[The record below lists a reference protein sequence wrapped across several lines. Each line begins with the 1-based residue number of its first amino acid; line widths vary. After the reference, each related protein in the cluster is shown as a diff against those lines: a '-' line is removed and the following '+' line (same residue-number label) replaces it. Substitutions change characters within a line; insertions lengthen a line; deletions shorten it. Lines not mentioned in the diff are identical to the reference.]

1 MMASMSNLMR
11 SVSNAP
17 ALDSNSPE
25 CHVAGCP
32 GGCMKRDERTS
43 TEGIVCNLCGK
54 ISSLHPGQ
62 CATGRMEFE
71 QEKNEFAQ
79 SMRLD
84 RLEELNG
91 PMTRV
96 IHAPLFANCR
106 ICTVRSV
113 ELIAKNRILAAPFVA
128 WVKFTKHDPFHECA
142 APFLKKLE
150 DEVKANTK
158 MCESNSYADGNSNMR
173 SSGKTALNDLNR
185 LVERVIVFEQAP
197 VQAET
202 TASAMELDAV
212 PGLEDYED
220 DNPPIESK
228 YVSEGK
234 VVDGVKE
241 HCRTVLSGV
250 STQTAFKVALRSIKE
265 KCKYI
270 RTRNS
275 NSGKGAA
282 AFVLATEDP
291 CAIRVDPLIK
301 RVLDGTAPTFPTPE
315 LNAGLAVR
323 SAKFIQSVAES
334 MLERIAQTNGIEYA
348 KALVTALTDKKTSP
362 SGAAQILDD
371 HAIDASYALGAAR
384 KSTFLYK
391 RRMCCDNAECM
402 QKMCMGR
409 SNVFGVSTSNKD
421 GVWTLQTRMLGAFA
435 MCVGRSSHP
444 DAQRLA
450 TRMAFAASKELFLQS
465 SFFATRQS
473 EFIATCTTLMALH
486 GSKVIKEKSEQQ
498 VLKHDLSVQAI
509 AIAMGFW
516 PRYFGAC
523 FEPIAAFFNGQ
534 PTVPE
539 MSVRV
544 ALTQFTTRVSER
556 MAAFES
562 EKGNAA
568 IDAVLLYRR
577 VLYMHH
583 VAAATNTAA
592 FASSVQRGGGAAT
605 VVPNLPSDVF
615 GKDVDLKIFAV
626 TFTSLMKFASNS
638 NRANSSQENQLVRR
652 SEYSDLT
659 YDALLSCIRGNRL
672 GVGTYYEAEAG
683 QRSLDH
689 EQFAA
694 IDKPNRESSD
704 IATAVPRAH
713 DICRDNILTLADC
726 AADRVECCIPGFWGA
741 TWTGIDQLE
750 SVTAEQTILEL
761 GHHPAGALLKR
772 IDNRHYVHS
781 GETARGVHVAPAVI
795 AHPLSAPGRAAS
807 AAPLRNL
814 QLDSSQR
821 LLDLEVGL
829 SVLMHGVNKVKP
841 PLIGSSVTLKRM
853 KADAEM
859 VIASLLE
866 SKSWTTVLPMLYDV
880 PFLSSVV
887 EFCDSAAKRAME
899 ASIQNLAP
907 SQDPEDCPV
916 IECAEAFFHSDAYV
930 SRACRLHVQRLQKL
944 VTRKVV
950 AKGSLEY
957 YESGQAQ
964 EDVML
969 DGERGTPST
978 PKAKRTVS
986 SQHAAALARAA
997 CNGYDLV
1004 KALVG
1009 PEWIENEAFDMKV
1022 VLNTTHAVHMRHF
1035 VLNAEVDD
1043 SKLDTVEAVLR
1054 AVDSFAR
1061 SRSNL
1066 VKRTA
1071 SWAHTSGST
1080 TKQPG
1085 CEDSCAFLTPL
1096 GQWFNSSTSCH
1107 WHLLDVPTRLIS
1119 SEKERIQ
1126 KQLDQQVLHVRA
1138 IEHASTALGK
1148 ETSPSAR
1155 AARAALEAKYRA
1167 SAEALKTKWEEA
1179 VIIPS
1184 RLQLTEEQKAR
1195 RRAEEIAALLRI
1207 AVVTGFEVYCL
1218 RGSLAFI
1225 MGMHAAS
1232 PLELFTHCY
1241 RRFQHYLNK
1250 KTPGYKPA
1258 ELSTYTKDVCKNML
1272 ETLQSY
1278 MLRLNT
1284 DIVSLADVPGFYRHP
1299 FCVLFLCESA
1309 LKYGTIEEVR
1319 EATKIIESGV
1329 CFLTCKIGKYPQSLL
1344 NGSHERFDHGDD
1356 VQEDAAEIYGRADRE
1371 HAKELKELKEAN
1383 KDTLD
1388 AEEDTLASAG
1398 SSASHAMRMRQLN
1411 LTIAGK

>member
-1 MMASMSNLMR
+1 MMARMSNLMQR
-11 SVSNAP
+11 VSNAP
-17 ALDSNSPE
+17 AMDSDSPE
-25 CHVAGCP
+25 QPMAGCP
-32 GGCMKRDERTS
+32 GGCMKKDQRTS
-43 TEGIVCNLCGK
+43 TEGIVCNRCGNV
-54 ISSLHPGQ
+54 SSLFPGQ

-71 QEKNEFAQ
+71 QEKIELSQ
-79 SMRLD
+79 SSRLE

-96 IHAPLFANCR
+96 IHAPSFASCR
-106 ICTVRSV
+106 CCTVRSV
-113 ELIAKNRILAAPFVA
+113 QLIARNRILAAPFVA
-128 WVKFTKHDPFHECA
+128 LVKFTIHDPFEACA
-142 APFLKKLE
+142 VPFLNKLE
-150 DEVKANTK
+150 TEVDAHIQ
-158 MCESNSYADGNSNMR
+158 MCESNSYAEGSNSMR
-173 SSGKTALNDLNR
+173 STGRAALNDLNR
-185 LVERVIVFEQAP
+185 FVERKVVFEQAP
-197 VQAET
+197 IQEEP
-202 TASAMELDAV
+202 TASAMEVDAV

-220 DNPPIESK
+220 DDPPIESK

-234 VVDGVKE
+234 VVDCVKE
-241 HCRTVLSGV
+241 HCRRVLNGV
-250 STQTAFKVALRSIKE
+250 STQKAFKAALRLIKE
-265 KCKYI
+265 KCKYM

-275 NSGKGAA
+275 KAGKSAT
-282 AFVLATEDP
+282 AFVLAKETP
-291 CAIRVDPLIK
+291 GVIRVDPLIK
-301 RVLDGTAPTFPTPE
+301 NVRDGTAPTFSTPE
-315 LNAGLAVR
+315 INTGLAIR
-323 SAKFIQSVAES
+323 GAKFIQSVAES
-334 MLERIAQTNGIEYA
+334 MLEKIAQASGLEYA
-348 KALVTALTDKKTSP
+348 KTLVTALTDKQTSP
-362 SGAAQILDD
+362 GGAAQILED
-371 HAIDASYALGAAR
+371 HAIDASYALGAFR
-384 KSTFLYK
+384 NGKFLYK

-402 QKMCMGR
+402 AKMCMGR
-409 SNVFGVSTSNKD
+409 SGVFGVSTSNKE

-435 MCVGRSSHP
+435 MCVRRSSHP

-450 TRMAFAASKELFLQS
+450 LLSVFAASKELFMQS

-486 GSKVIKEKSEQQ
+486 GNKIIKEKSEQQ

-516 PRYFGAC
+516 PKYFGAC
-523 FEPIAAFFNGQ
+523 FDPITAFFNGQ
-534 PTVPE
+534 RAVPE

-544 ALTQFTTRVSER
+544 ALTEFTAKVSER
-556 MAAFES
+556 MAAFEC
-562 EKGNAA
+562 EKGNAS
-568 IDAVLLYRR
+568 IDAILLYRR

-583 VAAATNTAA
+583 VAKATDKTA

-605 VVPNLPSDVF
+605 AIPNLPQDVF
-615 GKDVDLKIFAV
+615 GQDVDLQIFAV

-638 NRANSSQENQLVRR
+638 NRANSSQANQLVRR
-652 SEYSDLT
+652 SEYSDLS
-659 YDALLSCIRGNRL
+659 YDSLLACIRGNRL

-683 QRSLDH
+683 QRSLDQA
-689 EQFAA
+689 QFAT
-694 IDKPNRESSD
+694 IDKPNRESGD

-726 AADRVECCIPGFWGA
+726 AADRVECCIPGFWCA

-750 SVTAEQTILEL
+750 SVTPEQIVLEI

-781 GETARGVHVAPAVI
+781 RETARGVYVAPTVVV
-795 AHPLSAPGRAAS
+795 HPLSEPRRSAS

-814 QLDSSQR
+814 QLESSQR
-821 LLDLEVGL
+821 LLDMEVGL
-829 SVLMHGVNKVKP
+829 SVLMHGVSKVRP
-841 PLIGSSVTLKRM
+841 PLIGSSVTVKTV

-859 VIASLLE
+859 AIASLLE
-866 SKSWTTVLPMLYDV
+866 SKSWTTVLPVLYDTNFV
-880 PFLSSVV
+880 SAVV
-887 EFCDSAAKRAME
+887 EFCDSASKRAME
-899 ASIQNLAP
+899 ASIQNMAP

-916 IECAEAFFHSDAYV
+916 MECAEAFFHSDAYA

-944 VTRKVV
+944 ITRKVA

-969 DGERGTPST
+969 DGERGTQST

-1009 PEWIENEAFDMKV
+1009 PEWVENEAFDMQS

-1043 SKLDTVEAVLR
+1043 ADLHAVETVLK

-1066 VKRTA
+1066 MKRTA
-1071 SWAHTSGST
+1071 PWSQTSGSI

-1085 CEDSCAFLTPL
+1085 CEDSCSFLTPL

-1107 WHLLDVPTRLIS
+1107 WHLLDGPARLIS

-1126 KQLDQQVLHVRA
+1126 KQLDHQVLQVRA
-1138 IEHASTALGK
+1138 IEHETTALGN
-1148 ETSPSAR
+1148 EASASKR

-1184 RLQLTEEQKAR
+1184 SLQLSEEQKAR
-1195 RRAEEIAALLRI
+1195 RRAEGVAAFLRI
-1207 AVVTGFEVYCL
+1207 AGVTGFEVYCL

-1232 PLELFTHCY
+1232 PLELFMQCY
-1241 RRFQHYLNK
+1241 RRFQNYLNK
-1250 KTPGYKPA
+1250 KTPGFKPA
-1258 ELSTYTKDVCKNML
+1258 ELSTYTKDVCKNMF

-1278 MLRLNT
+1278 MIRLNT
-1284 DIVSLADVPGFYRHP
+1284 GSIALADVPGFYRHP
-1299 FCVLFLCESA
+1299 FVVIFLCESA
-1309 LKYGTIEEVR
+1309 IKHGTLEEGR
-1319 EATKIIESGV
+1319 EATNIIESGV
-1329 CFLTCKIGKYPQSLL
+1329 CFLTCKLGHYPKSLL
-1344 NGSHERFDHGDD
+1344 YGQYESFHDRDA
-1356 VQEDAAEIYGRADRE
+1356 VQEDPATICGRADRE

-1383 KDTLD
+1383 KDKRA
-1388 AEEDTLASAG
+1388 AEEDALASAG
-1398 SSASHAMRMRQLN
+1398 SSASHAMRMRQLK
-1411 LTIAGK
+1411 LTVAGP